1 MLSISHL
8 EISTQSEKALSQLN
22 KKNRFRRLLTELNR
36 TKYLQL
42 LVLPGLIYF
51 IIFKYIPM
59 YGVIIAFKDFNMRLG
74 ILKSPWV
81 GFENF
86 IKFFNYPQFNRLII
100 NTLVLSIYH
109 LIFAFPAS
117 IIFALMLNEVK
128 NQTYKRF
135 VQTVSYLPH
144 FISTV
149 SIAGMLVL
157 FLSPQGGFINNI
169 LSYFHIE
176 PIYFLAETRWFRTI
190 YTVSDIWQ
198 GTGWGAII
206 YLAAL
211 SNVDQEMYEAATID
225 GATRLQKI
233 WYISIP
239 AIQPTIVIM
248 LIMSLGKMMSLSSE
262 KVLLLQMPAT
272 YEVSD
277 VIGTYI
283 YRRGLI
289 YAEYSFSAAVGLFNS
304 AVNLVLVLISNFIC
318 RKVTET
324 SLW

>member
-1 MLSISHL
+1 M
-8 EISTQSEKALSQLN
+8 EIVKKKSSVTNLNSVLPSKEK
-22 KKNRFRRLLTELNR
+22 KKNRFMKKFIKG
-36 TKYLQL
+36 KYLFL
-42 LVLPGLIYF
+42 LVIPTVICMLLFYYLPMWGIL
-51 IIFKYIPM
+51 
-59 YGVIIAFKDFNMRLG
+59 IAFKQYSPFKGLTG
-74 ILKSPWV
+74 SPWV
-81 GFENF
+81 GLKHFRTFFENP
-86 IKFFNYPQFNRLII
+86 FFFRYFRNTILLSFYSLIWG
-100 NTLVLSIYH
+100 
-109 LIFAFPAS
+109 FPAP
-117 IIFALMLNEVK
+117 IIFALILNDVQ
-128 NQTYKRF
+128 NIRF
-135 VQTVSYLPH
+135 KKLVQTVSYMPH
-144 FISTV
+144 FYSTV
-149 SIAGMLVL
+149 VVVGLFTM
-157 FLSPQGGFINNI
+157 FLSPTSGPVNKLIQAFG
-169 LSYFHIE
+169 HK
-176 PIYFLAETRWFRTI
+176 PISFLADAKYFRTI
-190 YTVSDIWQ
+190 YVASEIWQ
-198 GTGWGAII
+198 NLGWGAII